1 MPPPTYD
8 QPFDA
13 DASVPPDQAQGV
25 WRVYSLSIGDT
36 EAAAAAAEAIVNGFR
51 ARWFNGLLPSDDED
65 RNDMADNLRFQ
76 MQSVSLCSSSDEAY
90 DESSDDGPIESIG
103 AVMHARAGIAPAT
116 QPAPNTQ
123 HALDAEPARS
133 APPAPPVSP
142 TLTATQQQ
150 QEQQGD
156 DQDPPHM
163 QLPVPSSKPDFVSEL
178 RARMLKLRNL
188 VLRKHVPSA
197 EELE

>member
-51 ARWFNGLLPSDDED
+51 SRWFNGLLPSDDED

-76 MQSVSLCSSSDEAY
+76 MQSVSLYSSSDEAD
-90 DESSDDGPIESIG
+90 DESSDDGPIVSIG
-103 AVMHARAGIAPAT
+103 AGMYAGAGIAPAT
-116 QPAPNTQ
+116 QPA
-123 HALDAEPARS
+123 LDAEPALS
-133 APPAPPVSP
+133 APPAPPASP
-142 TLTATQQQ
+142 TLTAAQQQ

-163 QLPVPSSKPDFVSEL
+163 QLPAPSSKPDFVSEL
-178 RARMLKLRNL
+178 RARMLKLRNR
-188 VLRKHVPSA
+188 VLGKPVLSA